1 MSSAGRHGGS
11 EITIPTNQ
19 TNGRMTGPPPGRAL
33 VCVSD
38 DTRLLEAAAEA
49 LTRGGGKASLDSF
62 SGEARFE
69 HAKGAVFA
77 YPADK
82 AGPCEPRRDVS
93 HE

>member
-1 MSSAGRHGGS
+1 M
-11 EITIPTNQ
+11 
-19 TNGRMTGPPPGRAL
+19 
-33 VCVSD
+33 CVSD